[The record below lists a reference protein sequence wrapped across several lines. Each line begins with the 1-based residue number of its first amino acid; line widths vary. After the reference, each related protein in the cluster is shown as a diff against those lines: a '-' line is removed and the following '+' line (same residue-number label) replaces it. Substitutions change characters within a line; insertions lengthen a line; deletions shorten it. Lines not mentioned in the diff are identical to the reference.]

1 MDCGSSRVCDE
12 QKAVVEPYFGIE
24 TVMSVYAIKIR
35 IEGNGSKVIPILR
48 RFDPS
53 LSIGEIRKRL
63 QSDDFVVKYDLLH
76 WDITEEMAGIDRISK
91 FENLIQSLEEYG
103 AQIEIYNGDELISK
117 EFFENSMQMLREIAD
132 DADEDMDREAEDDGG
147 CPLMRERYK
156 S

>member
-1 MDCGSSRVCDE
+1 MDCGSGRVCDE
-12 QKAVVEPYFGIE
+12 QKAVVEPYFGKE

-48 RFDPS
+48 RFEPS
-53 LSIGEIRKRL
+53 LSIGEIRKRM

-91 FENLIQSLEEYG
+91 FESLIQSLEEYG
-103 AQIEIYNGDELISK
+103 TQIEIYNGDELISK

-132 DADEDMDREAEDDGG
+132 EVDEDMDREAADDND
-147 CPLMRERYK
+147 E
-156 S
+156 

>member
-12 QKAVVEPYFGIE
+12 QKAVVEPYFGKE

-48 RFDPS
+48 RFEPS
-53 LSIGEIRKRL
+53 LSIGEIRKRM

-132 DADEDMDREAEDDGG
+132 EVDEDMDREAADD
-147 CPLMRERYK
+147 
-156 S
+156 

>member
-1 MDCGSSRVCDE
+1 
-12 QKAVVEPYFGIE
+12 
-24 TVMSVYAIKIR
+24 MSVYAIKIR

-48 RFDPS
+48 RFEPS
-53 LSIGEIRKRL
+53 LSIGEIRKRM

-91 FENLIQSLEEYG
+91 FESLIQSLEEYG

-132 DADEDMDREAEDDGG
+132 EVDEDMDREAAGD
-147 CPLMRERYK
+147 
-156 S
+156 

>member
-1 MDCGSSRVCDE
+1 
-12 QKAVVEPYFGIE
+12 
-24 TVMSVYAIKIR
+24 MSVYAIKIR

-48 RFDPS
+48 RFEPS
-53 LSIGEIRKRL
+53 LSIGEIRKRM

-91 FENLIQSLEEYG
+91 FESLIQSLEEYG

-132 DADEDMDREAEDDGG
+132 EVDEDMDREAVQTATKN
-147 CPLMRERYK
+147 R
-156 S
+156 

>member
-1 MDCGSSRVCDE
+1 MDCGSGRVCDE
-12 QKAVVEPYFGIE
+12 QKAVVEPYFGKE

-48 RFDPS
+48 RFEPS
-53 LSIGEIRKRL
+53 LSIGEIRKRM

-91 FENLIQSLEEYG
+91 FEILIQSLEEYG

-117 EFFENSMQMLREIAD
+117 EFFEKSMQMLREIAD
-132 DADEDMDREAEDDGG
+132 EVDEDMDREAAGD
-147 CPLMRERYK
+147 
-156 S
+156 

>member
-12 QKAVVEPYFGIE
+12 QKAVVEPYFGKE

-48 RFDPS
+48 RFEPS
-53 LSIGEIRKRL
+53 LSIGEIRKRM

-91 FENLIQSLEEYG
+91 FESLIQSLEEYG
-103 AQIEIYNGDELISK
+103 AQIEIYNGDELIK
-117 EFFENSMQMLREIAD
+117 GFPICRTIQ
-132 DADEDMDREAEDDGG
+132 
-147 CPLMRERYK
+147 
-156 S
+156 

>member
-1 MDCGSSRVCDE
+1 MDCGSGRVCDE
-12 QKAVVEPYFGIE
+12 QKAVVEPYFGKE

-48 RFDPS
+48 RFEPS
-53 LSIGEIRKRL
+53 LSIGEIRKRM

-91 FENLIQSLEEYG
+91 FESLIQSLEEYG

-132 DADEDMDREAEDDGG
+132 EVDEDMDREAAVDGG
-147 CPLMRERYK
+147 
-156 S
+156 

>member
-12 QKAVVEPYFGIE
+12 QKAVVEPYFGKE

-48 RFDPS
+48 RFEPS
-53 LSIGEIRKRL
+53 LSIGEIRKRM

-76 WDITEEMAGIDRISK
+76 WDITEEMAGTDRISK
-91 FENLIQSLEEYG
+91 FESLIQSLEEYG

-132 DADEDMDREAEDDGG
+132 EVDEDMDREAAGD
-147 CPLMRERYK
+147 
-156 S
+156 

>member
-1 MDCGSSRVCDE
+1 MDCGSGRVCDE
-12 QKAVVEPYFGIE
+12 QKAVVEPYFGKE

-48 RFDPS
+48 RFEPS
-53 LSIGEIRKRL
+53 LSIGEIRKRM

-91 FENLIQSLEEYG
+91 FESLIQSLEEYG

-132 DADEDMDREAEDDGG
+132 EVDEDMDREAAGD
-147 CPLMRERYK
+147 
-156 S
+156 

>member
-12 QKAVVEPYFGIE
+12 QKAVVEPYFGKE

-48 RFDPS
+48 RFEPS
-53 LSIGEIRKRL
+53 LSIGEIRKRM

-91 FENLIQSLEEYG
+91 FESLIQSLEEYG

-132 DADEDMDREAEDDGG
+132 EVDEDMDREAVQTATKN
-147 CPLMRERYK
+147 R
-156 S
+156 

>member
-1 MDCGSSRVCDE
+1 MDCGSGRVCDE
-12 QKAVVEPYFGIE
+12 QKAVVEPYFGKE

-48 RFDPS
+48 RFEPS
-53 LSIGEIRKRL
+53 LSIGEIRKRM

-91 FENLIQSLEEYG
+91 FESLIQSLEEYG
-103 AQIEIYNGDELISK
+103 TQIEIYNGDELISK

-132 DADEDMDREAEDDGG
+132 EVDEDMDREAAGD
-147 CPLMRERYK
+147 
-156 S
+156 

>member
-1 MDCGSSRVCDE
+1 MDCGSGRVCDE
-12 QKAVVEPYFGIE
+12 QKAVVEPYFGKE

-48 RFDPS
+48 RFEPS
-53 LSIGEIRKRL
+53 LSIGEIRKRM

-91 FENLIQSLEEYG
+91 FESLIQSLEEYG
-103 AQIEIYNGDELISK
+103 TQIEIYNGDELISK

-132 DADEDMDREAEDDGG
+132 EVDEDMDREAAVDGG
-147 CPLMRERYK
+147 
-156 S
+156 

>member
-12 QKAVVEPYFGIE
+12 QKAVVEPYFGKE

-48 RFDPS
+48 RFEPS
-53 LSIGEIRKRL
+53 LSIGEIRKRM

-132 DADEDMDREAEDDGG
+132 EVDEDMDREAAGD
-147 CPLMRERYK
+147 
-156 S
+156 

>member
-1 MDCGSSRVCDE
+1 MNCSSLIQRKMDCRSGRVCDE
-12 QKAVVEPYFGIE
+12 QKAVVEPYFGKE

-48 RFDPS
+48 RFEPS
-53 LSIGEIRKRL
+53 LSIGEIRKRM

-91 FENLIQSLEEYG
+91 FESLIQSLEEYG

-132 DADEDMDREAEDDGG
+132 EVDEDMDREAAGD
-147 CPLMRERYK
+147 
-156 S
+156 

>member
-1 MDCGSSRVCDE
+1 MDCGSGRVCNE
-12 QKAVVEPYFGIE
+12 QKAVVEPYFGKE

-48 RFDPS
+48 RFEPS
-53 LSIGEIRKRL
+53 LSIGEIRKRM

-91 FENLIQSLEEYG
+91 FESLIQSLEEYG

-132 DADEDMDREAEDDGG
+132 EVDEDMDREAAGD
-147 CPLMRERYK
+147 
-156 S
+156 